1 MHLLIVGL
9 NFAPELTGIGKYS
22 GEMAAWFAARGHK
35 VSVITTRP
43 YYPEWKRPPG
53 FAAWTWRSETWQ
65 GCRVTRCPLYVPQR
79 PTGLRR
85 ILHLSSFGLS
95 SIPAAAVQAA
105 IGRADLVAV
114 MAPTLFS
121 APTGLAIARLMSA
134 KAWLH
139 VLDLEVDAAFELG
152 FIRNRQMIAAAR
164 KVERSLMRHFDLVST
179 ISSKMSEA
187 IERKGVASE
196 RMMLFP
202 NWVDTHQFFPMEK
215 PVTLRDELGIPI
227 DRCVVLYSGSMGQ
240 KQGLEHVIAAARLL
254 MSQSAVSPLFLLAGA
269 GPVRAELERSAEDL
283 PNVRFLPLQ
292 PAERFNEF
300 LNIGD
305 IHVLP
310 QRRDASDLVM
320 PSKLLAIFAAGRP
333 MIATVPPDTEIAR
346 TLAESGIIT
355 PPEDPPALAAAIKAL
370 ASDPARRAALGAAA
384 AQLARQSMASDAI
397 LSRAEFRLLELL
409 EPVSRGTESR
419 FRATPAHSRNTSQF
433 PPDKT
438 C

>member
-95 SIPAAAVQAA
+95 SIPAAVVQAA

-164 KVERSLMRHFDLVST
+164 KVERSLMCHFDLVST

-215 PVTLRDELGIPI
+215 PVTLRDELSIPI

-240 KQGLEHVIAAARLL
+240 KQGLEHVIAAARLS

-300 LNIGD
+300 LNVAGRY
-305 IHVLP
+305 P
-310 QRRDASDLVM
+310 CAPAAARRQRSRDAFETARHFSGRSARDSDRAARHRNRPHACGIRHHNPARGSACLGSRDKGACLGSSA
-320 PSKLLAIFAAGRP
+320 PGGSRCRSRAAGASINGFRCDSQP
-333 MIATVPPDTEIAR
+333 RRVP
-346 TLAESGIIT
+346 T
-355 PPEDPPALAAAIKAL
+355 P
-370 ASDPARRAALGAAA
+370 RAARAG
-384 AQLARQSMASDAI
+384 LARD
-397 LSRAEFRLLELL
+397 
-409 EPVSRGTESR
+409 
-419 FRATPAHSRNTSQF
+419 
-433 PPDKT
+433 
-438 C
+438 

>member
-9 NFAPELTGIGKYS
+9 NFAPELTGIGKYT
-22 GEMAAWFAARGHK
+22 GEMAAWLAARGHK

-43 YYPEWKRPPG
+43 YYPEWKQAPG
-53 FAAWTWRSETWQ
+53 LAAWTWHSETWQ
-65 GCRVTRCPLYVPQR
+65 GCHVTRCPLYVPQR

-105 IGRADLVAV
+105 SGRADLVAV

-121 APTGLAIARLMSA
+121 APTGLAVARLMSA

-152 FIRNRQMIAAAR
+152 FIQNQRLIVAAR
-164 KVERSLMRHFDLVST
+164 KVERLLMRRFDLVST
-179 ISSKMSEA
+179 ISSKMREA

-202 NWVDTHQFFPMEK
+202 NWVDTHQFYPIEK
-215 PVTLRDELGIPI
+215 PVALRRELGIPI

-254 MSQSAVSPLFLLAGA
+254 ADAPAASPLFVLAGA
-269 GPVRAELERSAEDL
+269 GPMRTELERSAQDL
-283 PNVRFLPLQ
+283 PNIRFLPLQ
-292 PAERFNEF
+292 PAGRFNEF
-300 LNIGD
+300 LNVGD
-305 IHVLP
+305 IHLLP

-320 PSKLLAIFAAGRP
+320 PSKLLAMLATGRP
-333 MIATVPPDTEIAR
+333 VIATAPADSEIAR
-346 TLAESGIIT
+346 TLVEAGIIT
-355 PPEDPPALAAAIKAL
+355 PPEDPATLAATIQNL
-370 ASDPARRAALGAAA
+370 AGDPQRRRSMGEAAA
-384 AQLARQSMASDAI
+384 RLARSSMHAETILRRVEARLEELSDA
-397 LSRAEFRLLELL
+397 ET
-409 EPVSRGTESR
+409 RGGMGENGDPR
-419 FRATPAHSRNTSQF
+419 
-433 PPDKT
+433 
-438 C
+438 

>member
-1 MHLLIVGL
+1 MQILIVGL
-9 NFAPELTGIGKYS
+9 NFAPELTGIGKYT

-53 FAAWTWRSETWQ
+53 FSGLTWRSETWQ

-95 SIPAAAVQAA
+95 SIPAAAIQAA
-105 IGRADLVAV
+105 SSRADLVAV

-121 APTGLAIARLMSA
+121 APTGLAVARLMSA

-152 FIRNRQMIAAAR
+152 FIRNRRLIAVAR
-164 KVERSLMRHFDLVST
+164 KVERSLMRRFDLVST
-179 ISSKMSEA
+179 ISTKMHEA

-202 NWVDTHQFFPMEK
+202 NWVDTHQYFPMEE
-215 PVTLRDELGIPI
+215 PVPLRHELGIPA

-254 MSQSAVSPLFLLAGA
+254 RSQAADAPLFLLAGA
-269 GPVRAELERSAEDL
+269 GPMRAELERSAQDL

-300 LNIGD
+300 LNVGD
-305 IHVLP
+305 IHLLP

-320 PSKLLAIFAAGRP
+320 PSKLLAMLAAGRP
-333 MIATVPPDTEIAR
+333 VIATAPPGTEMAR
-346 TLAESGIIT
+346 SLTESGIIT
-355 PPEDPPALAAAIKAL
+355 PPENPAALAVAIEAL
-370 ASDPARRAALGAAA
+370 ASDPARRRALGAAA
-384 AQLARQSMASDAI
+384 AQLARRSMASEAI
-397 LSRAEFRLLELL
+397 LSRAEVRLLKLL
-409 EPVSRGTESR
+409 EPTSRGTESR
-419 FRATPAHSRNTSQF
+419 FRDTSAHSRETGEI

-438 C
+438 S